1 MRLRALLGSSGPIT
15 LAVPDIARGFR
26 AALLVLPAFYLAATY
41 AHPELTWTALGG
53 WLGTLADPGG
63 SRATRAKALVAFA
76 IAGAAA
82 VGLTEAC
89 EGSRVLS
96 TLVLAGI
103 AFAAGLVRAAG
114 PTASLVGLM
123 VAIGAAIASGRP
135 SPVPL
140 RDALYFGLGATLAVL
155 VSSVVWP
162 IWTHLPVR
170 RSLARVYEELAAYAA
185 AAGGAAM
192 LAIPRDDPQWGAL
205 LRQHHRRIR
214 DALEAARDMA
224 LAMRA
229 RREGDTRLGRN
240 TSLLL
245 GAAEA
250 QFPRLGTLVQEVE
263 SLPSEA
269 RTELATCL
277 GETTAAYAEINRILG
292 ARALQA
298 SPKARPTPRAPAAG
312 AAASRAGAL
321 AAHLAS
327 EARAALELTKHLDEP
342 FGAPALEYMPLPP
355 RTDERAPLGELHAG
369 LRAIRDA
376 LCPQSVLLHHA
387 LRSACAAA
395 VASIAGGFV
404 LPGHSN
410 WVTLTTLVILQPH
423 IGATIQRALER
434 VVGTVLG
441 CALAAALTLTV
452 RSPIVLTTIMVP
464 LLVAAVATQPQ
475 SRGLF
480 TVFLTPV
487 FVLLAERHLG
497 DWQTAAERVAAVAVG
512 GVIAVVA
519 GTIFLPSSERQRL
532 PDALAS
538 MLGAVSSYAHVV
550 LTSASNRGAP
560 DADERVAAARRS
572 AGVALGEAE
581 VSLERLLAEPLGD
594 KKAAADAMLL
604 VTYTRR
610 LGSALTAADTLV
622 KEAPPQADELTR
634 VEAYVAAVL
643 RAAEAHVRG
652 KRPERVTAAPE
663 IVDHDPLERVVR
675 SAGFVASLVRQD

>member
-26 AALLVLPAFYLAATY
+26 AALLVLPAFYLASTY

-82 VGLTEAC
+82 VWLTEAC
-89 EGSRVLS
+89 AGSPVLS
-96 TLVLAGI
+96 TLALAGI

-114 PTASLVGLM
+114 PTASLAGLM
-123 VAIGAAIASGRP
+123 VALAAAIAAGHL

-155 VSSVVWP
+155 ISSVVWP

-170 RSLARVYEELAAYAA
+170 RSLARVYEELAAYAS
-185 AAGGAAM
+185 AAGSAAM
-192 LAIPRDDPQWGAL
+192 LEIPRDDPSWGAL
-205 LRQHHRRIR
+205 LRRHHRRIR
-214 DALEAARDMA
+214 DALEAAREMA

-250 QFPRLGTLVQEVE
+250 QFPRLTTLVEE
-263 SLPSEA
+263 LEGLPKGA
-269 RTELATCL
+269 RAEPAMRL
-277 GETTAAYAEINRILG
+277 GEITSAYAEIHRILG
-292 ARALQA
+292 ARALR
-298 SPKARPTPRAPAAG
+298 SRPKERPAPRPPAAD
-312 AAASRAGAL
+312 ATTSRAGAL

-327 EARAALELTKHLDEP
+327 EARAALELTKHIDEP
-342 FGAPALEYMPLPP
+342 LGTRALEYAPLPP
-355 RTDERAPLGELHAG
+355 RADERAPLGELRTG

-376 LCPQSVLLHHA
+376 LWPQSVLLHHA
-387 LRSACAAA
+387 LRSACAVA
-395 VASIAGGFV
+395 VASLAGSLA
-404 LPGHSN
+404 LPSHSN

-423 IGATIQRALER
+423 IGATIERALER

-441 CALAAALTLTV
+441 CMLAAAITLTV
-452 RSPIVLTTIMVP
+452 RSPIVLTTLMVP

-497 DWQTAAERVAAVAVG
+497 DWETAAERVAAVALG

-519 GTIFLPSSERQRL
+519 GTIFLPSSERKRL

-538 MLGAVSSYAHVV
+538 MLRAVSTYAHEV
-550 LTSASNRGAP
+550 LTSATNRGAP
-560 DADERVAAARRS
+560 GAEERVAAARRS

-604 VTYTRR
+604 VTYARR
-610 LGSALTAADTLV
+610 LGSALTATDMLV
-622 KEAPPQADELTR
+622 KEVPPQADELTR
-634 VEAYVAAVL
+634 VDAYVAAVL
-643 RAAEAHVRG
+643 RDAAAHVRG
-652 KRPERVTAAPE
+652 ERPERMATAPE

-675 SAGFVASLVRQD
+675 SAGLVASLARH